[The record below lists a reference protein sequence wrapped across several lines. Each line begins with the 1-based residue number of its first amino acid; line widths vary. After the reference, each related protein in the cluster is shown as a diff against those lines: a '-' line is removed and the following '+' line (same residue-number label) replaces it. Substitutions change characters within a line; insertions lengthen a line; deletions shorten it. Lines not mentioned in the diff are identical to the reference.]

1 MSLDRILFLQVRD
14 MEPTLLAV
22 WAAAL
27 VLGLLGFA
35 ATRFRRW
42 LVLPALAGIGF
53 AAWSRLGKLAD
64 PVLGPAILEKAG
76 QGYLIQVCA
85 AVALAVVLAVVGLV
99 PRREG

>member
-1 MSLDRILFLQVRD
+1 MSLHRVLFLEVMD
-14 MEPTLLAV
+14 KEPTLLAV
-22 WAAAL
+22 WGAAL

-42 LVLPALAGIGF
+42 LVLPALAGIGLV
-53 AAWSRLGKLAD
+53 AWSQLGELAD
-64 PVLGPAILEKAG
+64 PALGPAILEEAG